1 MKPEHFDRN
10 LVKKS
15 RTDWDLKWDE
25 NCSVSFRFLNW
36 YEMFQPFRTKRN
48 GNLDIYIYECHQM
61 FFFSLKGN
69 RLIIPFSILLKYQSK
84 FEFHHMEELCCC
96 QYWLR
101 NCNHFAMSL
110 NEPGKKPSDIGEENQ
125 LAIVCT
131 WFQVRV

>member
-1 MKPEHFDRN
+1 
-10 LVKKS
+10 
-15 RTDWDLKWDE
+15 
-25 NCSVSFRFLNW
+25 
-36 YEMFQPFRTKRN
+36 MFQPFRTKRN